1 MTDYFLLSLFSLL
14 AIEIFITL
22 KAIAFIRASFI
33 IYTKLAKLITSNKIS
48 DHWKEKMV
56 PYYAVLAIKENI
68 KFLSVLVA
76 IVVPYF
82 FFTQLSNSFLEFS
95 LSSVGIFIML
105 LFSALYLQIRK
116 TVVSHYE

>member
-1 MTDYFLLSLFSLL
+1 
-14 AIEIFITL
+14 
-22 KAIAFIRASFI
+22 
-33 IYTKLAKLITSNKIS
+33 
-48 DHWKEKMV
+48 MV